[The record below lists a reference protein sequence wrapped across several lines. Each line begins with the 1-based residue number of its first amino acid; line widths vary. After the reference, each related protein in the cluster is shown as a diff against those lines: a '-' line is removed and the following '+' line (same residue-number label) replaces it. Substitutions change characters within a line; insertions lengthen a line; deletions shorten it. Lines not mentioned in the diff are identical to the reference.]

1 MLSNLKEH
9 GVPSALYCQSHR
21 RCSKHSS
28 ILTPAF
34 LPPGEQ
40 QALPLG
46 SCPPLFPVAC
56 VTAGNRTCA
65 ATHTPTLLT
74 ALEESTH
81 LAHYYMKT
89 LHFK

>member
-1 MLSNLKEH
+1 MECLLLFTVNH
-9 GVPSALYCQSHR
+9 HR

-46 SCPPLFPVAC
+46 
-56 VTAGNRTCA
+56 A
-65 ATHTPTLLT
+65 AHLSFTQGLCDFGASEVTHTPTLLMPP
-74 ALEESTH
+74 EKSTLPWH
-81 LAHYYMKT
+81 T
-89 LHFK
+89 TT